1 MAAKRVKSKN
11 LFNFRLAGVVDAD
24 IQANEDA
31 MNEKMGMTKDE
42 MAEKMAAMS
51 DEEFGVMLKGM
62 MVGMVESIFTN
73 PLFSEVSL
81 SSIICIHFKSSIL

>member
-1 MAAKRVKSKN
+1 MAAKRVKSRN

-81 SSIICIHFKSSIL
+81 SLVICINSKTSIL

>member
-1 MAAKRVKSKN
+1 MAAERVKSKN

-42 MAEKMAAMS
+42 MAAKMAAMS
-51 DEEFGVMLKGM
+51 DEEFGVILKGM
-62 MVGMVESIFTN
+62 MVGMVERIFTN
-73 PLFSEVSL
+73 PLFAEVID
-81 SSIICIHFKSSIL
+81 IIDNIFTI

>member
-1 MAAKRVKSKN
+1 MAAERVKSKN

-31 MNEKMGMTKDE
+31 MNDKMGMTKDE
-42 MAEKMAAMS
+42 MAEKMSAMS

-73 PLFSEVSL
+73 SLFSEVSL
-81 SSIICIHFKSSIL
+81 LLIICIHFKASIL